1 MDVFH
6 RLLRILETPPR
17 FINTLSQYII
27 GYPLSSGALSYIYLF
42 FVSGQVSSCT
52 REKQTTNSMP
62 QMVSIYPQLLSLQ
75 GTLSELI
82 REGHFLRKDVLALKK
97 ENAEMITKAQI
108 DTSEF
113 RERYQKQMVTSY
125 EKERNDA
132 EKALKTAIE
141 EAAQLKKELE
151 ETKAALVCQICFS
164 RPRDCILLPCS
175 HLLYCRDCVREQ
187 RKNGD
192 SRCPTC
198 RGTINSEILCN
209 VNHSL

>member
-1 MDVFH
+1 MDFCH
-6 RLLRILETPPR
+6 QLLRIIETPPR
-17 FINTLSQYII
+17 FVNTLSQYIL
-27 GYPLSSGALSYIYLF
+27 GYPLSIGDLSYNYLF
-42 FVSGQVSSCT
+42 FVSGQLSSCT

-62 QMVSIYPQLLSLQ
+62 RMVSIYPQLLSFQ

-82 REGHFLRKDVLALKK
+82 RERQFLRKDVAALKN

-108 DTSEF
+108 HTSEF
-113 RERYQKQMVTSY
+113 RKRYQEQMVTSY

-132 EKALKTAIE
+132 EKALKAATE

-175 HLLYCRDCVREQ
+175 HLLY
-187 RKNGD
+187 
-192 SRCPTC
+192 
-198 RGTINSEILCN
+198 
-209 VNHSL
+209 

>member
-82 REGHFLRKDVLALKK
+82 RERHFLRKDVAALKK

-108 DTSEF
+108 DTFEF
-113 RERYQKQMVTSY
+113 RKRYQKQMVTSY
-125 EKERNDA
+125 EKERKLRNVGFYRSF
-132 EKALKTAIE
+132 LQFYVLIKT
-141 EAAQLKKELE
+141 
-151 ETKAALVCQICFS
+151 
-164 RPRDCILLPCS
+164 LPGFQTNTHKIIS
-175 HLLYCRDCVREQ
+175 TD
-187 RKNGD
+187 
-192 SRCPTC
+192 
-198 RGTINSEILCN
+198 
-209 VNHSL
+209 